1 MLMRNTIFM
10 LMLLIC
16 STAKSQSIPPGMN
29 GVPAWFAAWDFIS
42 QNKFGS
48 SPTIPTIFL
57 YDDSLYY
64 TTSSLAASDQPFSAP
79 GPGGKLMKWYTGA
92 HKGTLRIPDG
102 QSVPLGLMSFAAS
115 DSTGHPFFV
124 MAAPGFWKN
133 AGVQSKELGLEKLIT
148 AVFLHEFAHTRQQ
161 QGMGATVTAIEQKH
175 PFRDPPLSDDIVQ
188 HLFQKDS
195 VYVERWKKET
205 DLFYQAAFHPDQ
217 RTAKKLTCD
226 ALQLLHQRQI
236 NYFTG
241 DKTILRELD
250 DIFLTM
256 EGLGQFSG
264 FYWLQHPAGA
274 GFPYATAV
282 EGMRRK
288 RNQWSQEEGLG
299 MFLILDKI
307 GLKNWEQDVFSDH
320 PKTIVQQLHTACG
333 CR

>member
-1 MLMRNTIFM
+1 MRNPIFM
-10 LMLLIC
+10 LLLLLIC
-16 STAKSQSIPPGMN
+16 NAAESQTVPPGMN
-29 GVPAWFAAWDFIS
+29 GVPAWFSAWDFVC

-57 YDDSLYY
+57 YDDSSYY
-64 TTSSLAASDQPFSAP
+64 TTAPLGPTDQHFTAP
-79 GPGGKLMKWYTGA
+79 GPGGRSMTWYTGA
-92 HKGTLRIPDG
+92 HNGTLRIPDG

-115 DSTGHPFFV
+115 DSAGHPFFV
-124 MAAPGFWKN
+124 MATPGFWKN

-175 PFRDPPLSDDIVQ
+175 PFHDPPLSDDIVQ
-188 HLFQKDS
+188 HLFSKDS
-195 VYVERWKKET
+195 MYVKIWKDET
-205 DLFYQAAFHPDQ
+205 DLFYQAAFQPDM

-226 ALQLLHQRQI
+226 ALRLLRERQ
-236 NYFTG
+236 NRYFTG
-241 DKTILRELD
+241 DKEILRQLD

-264 FYWLQHPAGA
+264 FYWLQHPSGA
-274 GFPYATAV
+274 GFTYATAV

-288 RNQWSQEEGLG
+288 RNQWSQEEGLA
-299 MFLILDKI
+299 MFLVLDKM
-307 GLKNWEQDVFSDH
+307 GLKNWEQDVFSNR